1 MRSLRPL
8 SYARVLRRHH
18 VVQRTPQQNFRART
32 DPIRSTVNGGTRPLI
47 SIMDANLIT
56 ALAGGVGV
64 KKASSGACPKR
75 NHRFRVPFL
84 AQFSFK

>member
-32 DPIRSTVNGGTRPLI
+32 DPIRSTVNSGTSPLI
-47 SIMDANLIT
+47 SIMDAI
-56 ALAGGVGV
+56 LATMRSNELEFF
-64 KKASSGACPKR
+64 KRFSNAC
-75 NHRFRVPFL
+75 RVEL
-84 AQFSFK
+84 EKYSAY

>member
-64 KKASSGACPKR
+64 KKASSGGLSQEKS
-75 NHRFRVPFL
+75 PFPG
-84 AQFSFK
+84 AVSGAI